1 MIVLLVLLVIQLY
14 LSVACTVL
22 VQVNKDIAC
31 RHQTPPCNII
41 IYQDDRFI
49 TGVKQFPLSL
59 YLDDVPTLGYLQ
71 LLKWYDSQ
79 NKRQDLRLLRDLA
92 PIWDKTAETLHLSV
106 AEIRIIEKNNTGD
119 QSGRIREVVVKW
131 LSNGSMLPEAGRY
144 PVNWRGFYHLLL
156 DAEQSDMAIALKSAL
171 SANRSNIRKTF

>member
-1 MIVLLVLLVIQLY
+1 MLISFYSESTIQY
-14 LSVACTVL
+14 SHWYKRT
-22 VQVNKDIAC
+22 
-31 RHQTPPCNII
+31 
-41 IYQDDRFI
+41 F
-49 TGVKQFPLSL
+49 FPL
-59 YLDDVPTLGYLQ
+59 DEVPSLGYLQ
-71 LLKWYDSQ
+71 LIKWYDSQ

-92 PIWDKTAETLHLSV
+92 PIWDRTAETLHLSA

-119 QSGRIREVVVKW
+119 QSGRIREVIVKW

-156 DAEQSDMAIALKSAL
+156 DAERSDMAITLKSAL